1 MKSLI
6 LARHGESE
14 YSARQLVNGDP
25 GVTCPLTAAGREQAR
40 TLGEV
45 LRGERIDL
53 VAITEFERVRETAEL
68 ALAGRVV
75 PLLVVPELN
84 DPRVG
89 AFEGTS
95 LDEYRRWA
103 WGRGPL
109 EAPEGGEH
117 RGELA
122 ARFALGYERLLEREE
137 GTVLLVAHSLTM
149 RYVLEASAGRPPAAR
164 AEMVEYA
171 KPYRLDAAQVARAVD
186 VLRAWAESPTFAA
199 Q

>member
-1 MKSLI
+1 
-6 LARHGESE
+6 
-14 YSARQLVNGDP
+14 VNGDP
-25 GVTCPLTAAGREQAR
+25 GIRCPLTDAGRAQAR
-40 TLGEV
+40 TLGEA
-45 LRGERIDL
+45 LRGEPIDL

-68 ALAGRVV
+68 ALAGRDA

-89 AFEGTS
+89 TFEGTS

-109 EAPEGGEH
+109 EAPDGGEH

-122 ARFALGYERLLEREE
+122 ARFAAGYERLLEHDVE
-137 GTVLLVAHSLTM
+137 TILLVAHSLTI
-149 RYVLEASAGRPPAAR
+149 RYALEASEGRPPAAR

-171 KPYRLDAAQVARAVD
+171 KPYRLDAADVRRAVD

>member
-1 MKSLI
+1 V

-25 GVTCPLTAAGREQAR
+25 GISCPLTDTGRAQAR
-40 TLGEV
+40 ALAEE
-45 LRGERIDL
+45 LRDERLDL
-53 VAITEFERVRETAEL
+53 VAITEFERVRETAEI
-68 ALAGRVV
+68 ALAGRDV
-75 PLLVVPELN
+75 PVLVVPELN

-89 AFEGTS
+89 SFEGTS

-122 ARFALGYERLLEREE
+122 ARFAAGYERLLEREE
-137 GTVLLVAHSLTM
+137 HTILLIAHSLTI
-149 RYVLEASAGRPPAAR
+149 RYALEAAQGRPPAAR
-164 AEMVEYA
+164 MEMVEYA
-171 KPYRLDAAQVARAVD
+171 QAYRLDEAGVARAVD
-186 VLRAWAESPTFAA
+186 VLRAWAAAPTFAA

>member
-1 MKSLI
+1 LNTLI

-25 GVTCPLTAAGREQAR
+25 GVACPLTDVGRAQAR
-40 TLGEV
+40 TLAKE
-45 LRGERIDL
+45 LRDDPLDL
-53 VAITEFERVRETAEL
+53 VVITEFERVRETADIV
-68 ALAGRVV
+68 LAGREV

-109 EAPEGGEH
+109 EAPDGGEH
-117 RGELA
+117 RGGLA
-122 ARFALGYERLLEREE
+122 ARFAVGYSRLLERDED
-137 GTVLLVAHSLTM
+137 TILLVAHSLTI
-149 RYVLEASAGRPPAAR
+149 RYALEGAEGRPPAAR
-164 AEMVEYA
+164 ARMVEYA
-171 KPYRLDAAQVARAVD
+171 KPYRLDEAEVARAVD
-186 VLRAWAESPTFAA
+186 VLQAWAQAPAF
-199 Q
+199 